1 MELYFPHWMW
11 LVLTN
16 FSFLTHFLFR
26 LMVEHVAWFS
36 QPTVS
41 CSSPSLA
48 SLSLSTPRMSSTP
61 FGEDFEHQ
69 WKINKHP
76 KSTILKPVNSGPR
89 KAWNWKWRALSKWQ
103 PKSWITI
110 NQAVLYRELGL
121 DQKWWQYIG
130 TTTLPTRCKSQ
141 SSHKNFSIQWQ
152 IQTPF
157 KIVINPLSFN

>member
-1 MELYFPHWMW
+1 MELYSPHWMR
-11 LVLTN
+11 LVLPS
-16 FSFLTHFLFR
+16 FSFLTHFFFR
-26 LMVEHVAWFS
+26 LMVERVAWFS

-48 SLSLSTPRMSSTP
+48 SLLLSTPRMSSTP
-61 FGEDFEHQ
+61 FGEDVEYQ
-69 WKINKHP
+69 WQITKHP

-103 PKSWITI
+103 PRSWITI

-121 DQKWWQYIG
+121 DQKWWQHIG
-130 TTTLPTRCKSQ
+130 TLPTRCKSE
-141 SSHKNFSIQWQ
+141 SSHKNFSEQWQ

-157 KIVINPLSFN
+157 KIVINPLTVV